1 MIAVSIVSHGHG
13 AMVDNLVTQ
22 LLQYP
27 EITQIFVTQ
36 NIPEVLYLPKDRRIQ
51 VISNISPRGFSAN
64 HNFAFRASTAE
75 YFCPLNPDIELL
87 RNPFTALL
95 AAMTDTNIGMAAPR
109 VNSPAGLQED
119 SWRRF
124 PTLLSLIQK
133 VLGKRD
139 GRYPVPADGKVFSP
153 EWVAGMCM
161 LFRSADY
168 RALGGFDDGF
178 FLYYEDVDICVRLW
192 KSGRR
197 LVVCPD
203 VAVIHDARRDSH
215 RKLQH
220 LRWHLSSMARY
231 FFKHWGRLP
240 RVSE

>member
-13 AMVDNLVTQ
+13 VMVANLVAQ
-22 LLQYP
+22 LLKYP
-27 EITQIFVTQ
+27 EITQVLVTL
-36 NIPEVLYLPKDRRIQ
+36 NISEVLNLPEDRRVQ

-64 HNFAFRASTAE
+64 HNSAFRVITAE

-87 RNPFTALL
+87 SNPFTALL

-109 VNSPAGLQED
+109 VDSPAGIQED

-124 PTLLSLIQK
+124 PTLFSLIKK

-139 GRYPVPADGKVFSP
+139 GRYPVPADGEVFSP

-161 LFRSADY
+161 LFRSTDY
-168 RALGGFDDGF
+168 RTLGGFDDGF

-197 LVVCPD
+197 LVACPG

-215 RKLQH
+215 RKFQH

-240 RVSE
+240 RVSN